1 VKRISGVYLLL
12 MVFFHFLIMY
22 GLMYVMVYKFTDIY
36 PNLNQ
41 LYMAGIMTVSM
52 LALEMLFMGSMYKN
66 KNIILGISI
75 IMMVLLFIFIRN
87 QTGINNKQFLKS
99 MISHHSGAI
108 LMCKNAPVDNLEI
121 KQLCEKIVPS
131 QQSEIDQMK
140 QMLKRIDEK
149 F

>member
-1 VKRISGVYLLL
+1 MSWVYLLL
-12 MVFFHFLIMY
+12 MVFFHFLVMY
-22 GLMYVMVYKFTDIY
+22 VLMYVMVYKFTDIY

-52 LALEMLFMGSMYKN
+52 LVLEMLFMGSIYRN
-66 KNIILGISI
+66 KNIIFGISI
-75 IMMVLLFIFIRN
+75 VIMALLFVFIRN

-108 LMCKNAPVDNLEI
+108 LMCKNAPVDDLEI
-121 KQLCEKIVPS
+121 KQLCQKIIPS

-140 QMLKRIDEK
+140 QMLKRIDEN

>member
-1 VKRISGVYLLL
+1 MKRMSWVYLLL
-12 MVFFHFLIMY
+12 MVFFHFLVMY
-22 GLMYVMVYKFTDIY
+22 VLMYVMVYKFTDIY

-52 LALEMLFMGSMYKN
+52 LVLEMLFMGSIYRN
-66 KNIILGISI
+66 KNIIFGISI
-75 IMMVLLFIFIRN
+75 VIMALLFVFIRN

-108 LMCKNAPVDNLEI
+108 LMCKNAPVDDLEI
-121 KQLCEKIVPS
+121 KQLCQKIIPS

-149 F
+149 

>member
-1 VKRISGVYLLL
+1 MKRISGVYLLL